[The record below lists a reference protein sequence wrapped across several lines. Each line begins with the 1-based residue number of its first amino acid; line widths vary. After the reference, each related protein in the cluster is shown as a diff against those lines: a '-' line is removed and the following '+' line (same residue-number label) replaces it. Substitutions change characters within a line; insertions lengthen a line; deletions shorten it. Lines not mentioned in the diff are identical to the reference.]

1 MEAVQKTNDDA
12 TSSKRSAVELGY
24 WNDPY
29 LKAMVSWNPN
39 NRQNRKSPE
48 IHLGYYTRLV
58 ISMAPNP
65 TLSPP
70 LKSLLFKKSFN
81 SQGFFVR
88 VYQTNQSL

>member
-39 NRQNRKSPE
+39 NRHNRKSPE

-58 ISMAPNP
+58 ISKAH
-65 TLSPP
+65 SE
-70 LKSLLFKKSFN
+70 KVVF
-81 SQGFFVR
+81 SQ
-88 VYQTNQSL
+88 